1 MYRRDVTTTIYAS
14 YLPQFTAFRHSTCL
28 TNTSAQSVSNMEESG
43 PLAAP
48 VRALVC
54 AVIPGAS
61 KLPGNE
67 PPGRETRSATR
78 GWLTDR
84 QTDTETLKLK
94 VISHGNETEARSGA
108 VTPYTEP
115 QRHPSVR
122 DGHMSA
128 RSLTGLKISI
138 HLFNISSIIYL
149 SVRLTVYLSV
159 HPSVRLS
166 IQLSV
171 CLYL

>member
-61 KLPGNE
+61 KLPGE
-67 PPGRETRSATR
+67 WTARTRDAQRNT
-78 GWLTDR
+78 WMTDW

-149 SVRLTVYLSV
+149 SVRLSVYLSV